1 MPRRKK
7 TTTGNSEGGAAWE
20 LLQSTNE
27 PAAYKQATAVA
38 LQRHQTLR
46 QTEGK
51 RDKLLTRLSA
61 TGQLKRHL
69 TLRAD
74 QVKDLRYTHACMHV
88 RTHTRT
94 HTKHAHTKNAYART
108 LAHAHARSLMRTP
121 IATHAHPHAYIRTPT
136 PTRQGPHQE
145 RACSQDQRL
154 PERCSSPGEMRDF
167 AEASLS
173 KESKAVSRDK
183 YKTKLRTH
191 RERKRSAR

>member
-1 MPRRKK
+1 LHQKIADKIEANVQKDLQQDRVEIARRVSVDRDYLFSLTTEELKAELARRKSTPADVTGDMPLGRTFSRKK

-74 QVKDLRYTHACMHV
+74 QVKDLRD
-88 RTHTRT
+88 RI
-94 HTKHAHTKNAYART
+94 KNE
-108 LAHAHARSLMRTP
+108 P
-121 IATHAHPHAYIRTPT
+121 VPKINV
-136 PTRQGPHQE
+136 
-145 RACSQDQRL
+145 
-154 PERCSSPGEMRDF
+154 SPN
-167 AEASLS
+167 AAPPLV
-173 KESKAVSRDK
+173 K
-183 YKTKLRTH
+183 
-191 RERKRSAR
+191 